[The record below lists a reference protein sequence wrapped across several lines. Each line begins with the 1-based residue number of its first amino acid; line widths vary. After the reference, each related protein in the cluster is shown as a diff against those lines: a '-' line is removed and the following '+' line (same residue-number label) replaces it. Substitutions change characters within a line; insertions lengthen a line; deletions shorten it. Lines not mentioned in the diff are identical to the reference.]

1 MKEIVILPR
10 GGDMM
15 KKGVLVT
22 FIGKEKSCF
31 NKWKKCRKKVKKK
44 KKTKNTEAPKEVKAR
59 AGIGL
64 SWVLWGGMRT

>member
-31 NKWKKCRKKVKKK
+31 NK
-44 KKTKNTEAPKEVKAR
+44 
-59 AGIGL
+59 
-64 SWVLWGGMRT
+64 

>member
-22 FIGKEKSCF
+22 FIGKEKSWF
-31 NKWKKCRKKVKKK
+31 NKWKKCRKKVKKNKDK
-44 KKTKNTEAPKEVKAR
+44 KYRSA
-59 AGIGL
+59 
-64 SWVLWGGMRT
+64 